1 MLVRCSDA
9 TTRTRAFAMQFFLQ
23 NLGLGIGGL
32 VGGLIVDTSRASS
45 FTMLFL
51 IEAVMF
57 LVLGAIAATV
67 RMPRP
72 TAVPKDAAADG
83 SAARG
88 GLRVLLSHR
97 AMVQLCVLGFVVFF
111 ACYGQFESGLAAYGT
126 EAAGIQPSTLG
137 IALAANTAVIVVA
150 QFVVLRLVERRK
162 RSRVIASVGLI
173 WAFAWIVAG
182 YAGLGHGS
190 QTMATA
196 AMISTYALFGLGE
209 SMLSPTVA
217 PLVADLAPES
227 MVGQYNSAFALCK
240 QLALAVGPAVGG
252 PMGASLHGPYIVTF
266 VLFSLGI
273 TVLALRLGRHL
284 TPVQDQPSLAAVPSR
299 VVAVSLPENA
309 SAAWAGRP
317 SPPCTDRTVP
327 RAPVRY
333 CGRANS
339 HQTALPPPGVRR
351 LPQDVAIDA
360 TMEMPRPASS
370 PGSARRRRGRW
381 SSPSVTSMISLR
393 SVRRS
398 ARRIGGVPCCRELA
412 TSSPAART
420 PSSHSSIG
428 KRQDVSTPVAKARA
442 RGAAS
447 MPPSRSSE
455 ALWNS
460 SAVAPVRAG
469 CWTTS
474 TATSSSCSAVML
486 RERIRRSQTTCGAP
500 FAPDSARSSEATPS
514 SMSSL
519 RRSTRPSV

>member
-1 MLVRCSDA
+1 MGAALRRIQLGSALSAFGLGFTVPYLYVYVAQVRDLGAGTAGVVLAVFAMAALVVLPFTGRVIDRRGPLPVLVVASAVASLGAVALGFSSQVTASVLSAAVLGAGTAVMQPALATMLVRCSDT
-9 TTRTRAFAMQFFLQ
+9 TTRTRAFATQFFLQ

-45 FTMLFL
+45 FTLLFL

-57 LVLGAIAATV
+57 LVLGAISATV
-67 RMPRP
+67 RMPRTP
-72 TAVPKDAAADG
+72 AVVKEATADG
-83 SAARG
+83 SAPRG

-97 AMVQLCVLGFVVFF
+97 AMVQLCVLGFVLFF

-273 TVLALRLGRHL
+273 TVLALRLGRRL

-309 SAAWAGRP
+309 SAEGP
-317 SPPCTDRTVP
+317 
-327 RAPVRY
+327 APV
-333 CGRANS
+333 
-339 HQTALPPPGVRR
+339 
-351 LPQDVAIDA
+351 
-360 TMEMPRPASS
+360 
-370 PGSARRRRGRW
+370 
-381 SSPSVTSMISLR
+381 
-393 SVRRS
+393 
-398 ARRIGGVPCCRELA
+398 
-412 TSSPAART
+412 AAV
-420 PSSHSSIG
+420 H
-428 KRQDVSTPVAKARA
+428 
-442 RGAAS
+442 
-447 MPPSRSSE
+447 
-455 ALWNS
+455 
-460 SAVAPVRAG
+460 
-469 CWTTS
+469 
-474 TATSSSCSAVML
+474 
-486 RERIRRSQTTCGAP
+486 
-500 FAPDSARSSEATPS
+500 
-514 SMSSL
+514 
-519 RRSTRPSV
+519 